1 MKNYSFYLFFL
12 LLVILLS
19 SCSLF
24 EKNEQITDFSVLKE
38 KAIKAEKNNK
48 NDSAFYYLNLI
59 SVNKKYTVD
68 NIVYSKL
75 EKARLYYTQCD
86 YIESESE
93 TIEAIAINKN
103 PVYNSYLHNML
114 GTAFQEQ
121 RKFKKAE
128 EQLYLASKNTTDS
141 LHNAVIQNNIAL
153 IYLDNN
159 QLNKAVLILEPLL
172 DNKVLKENSFYYAKV
187 IDNLGYAY
195 LKKGLPGAK
204 LLLDKGL
211 KMRDSINDNYS
222 KIASYVHLASFYE
235 KEAQFEKANDYA
247 IKAYTIAT
255 TSKSPDDRLEALD
268 ILIKNNVNNK
278 EWYLKY
284 AHIND
289 SIQKERNKNKNQF
302 AQIKYDASKAENE
315 SKIHKEQKEKL
326 TIVIIAIIALSIL
339 AFILLKIKN
348 KQKQL
353 ETVYE
358 TETRIAKQLHDE
370 LANDMFNTLT
380 FAENQDISIANNKE
394 KIINDLD
401 KIYKRTRFISHQN
414 NTIKINNEYNA
425 ELRALLNNFITKE
438 IQVITKGIDDVIWE
452 NISPIKKIT
461 LYRVIQEL
469 MINMKKHSQCSVV
482 FITINSR
489 NKVLE
494 IKYADNGIGIKEN
507 KFKNGLLNVENRIK
521 SINGT
526 ITFESNNGLK
536 IIFTIPI

>member
-159 QLNKAVLILEPLL
+159 QLNKAILILEPLL

-438 IQVITKGIDDVIWE
+438 IQIITKGIDDVIWE

>member
-159 QLNKAVLILEPLL
+159 QLNKAILILEPLL

>member
-159 QLNKAVLILEPLL
+159 QLNKAILILEPLL

-195 LKKGLPGAK
+195 LKKGLPRAK